1 MAQRVKNLPTVQ
13 ETRVQSLGQKDV
25 LEKGMA
31 THSNIH
37 AWKIPWTEE
46 PSEPQPMGLQSWTQ
60 PSDLTLSLS
69 TAAAIIVISIVVV
82 IIIRGIARNR
92 TTEIAKSLHLDFTL

>member
-1 MAQRVKNLPTVQ
+1 
-13 ETRVQSLGQKDV
+13 
-25 LEKGMA
+25 
-31 THSNIH
+31 
-37 AWKIPWTEE
+37 
-46 PSEPQPMGLQSWTQ
+46 MGLQSWKQ